1 MDSLALLIKA
11 RAAGF
16 QMRAEGERLIV
27 RGPKRLA
34 ALAQELLRHK
44 AKVLDLLEEWEERA
58 SIIQFDGGVS
68 REEAERLAWQC
79 VLGEHAR

>member
-1 MDSLALLIKA
+1 MDSLALLINA

-16 QMRAEGERLIV
+16 QLHAEGKRLLV

-44 AKVLDLLEEWEERA
+44 AQILDLLEAWEERA
-58 SIIQFDGGVS
+58 SIIQCDGGVS